1 MWIFEGKVG
10 ENGKT
15 ADFFEIASEK
25 ICKKKPPLA
34 FSLPANWAFR
44 HVSLLAVAR
53 VCPLEADGDAGLA
66 AGGAGEQG
74 QIPVASGHGFFVV
87 WLQGL
92 LLYHLKG
99 DHLVVHIRK
108 EQGVPG
114 WEGFELAEMGSVV
127 VGADDKIILVQRA

>member
-1 MWIFEGKVG
+1 MG

-25 ICKKKPPLA
+25 ICKKKLPLP
-34 FSLPANWAFR
+34 FPFPDNWAFR
-44 HVSLLAVAR
+44 HVSLLAAAR

-74 QIPVASGHGFFVV
+74 QIPVAGGHGFFVV
-87 WLQGL
+87 WLQDL

-99 DHLVVHIRK
+99 DHLVVHIRNQ
-108 EQGVPG
+108 EQ
-114 WEGFELAEMGSVV
+114 
-127 VGADDKIILVQRA
+127 